1 MPKADN
7 EKKSRHW
14 SLVARIVVAVAAIV
28 WAFQDT
34 DWGELAK
41 VFQQRHIWRYFALSL
56 ATYALA
62 QFIIALRW
70 WLLLRAQAI
79 HIRVSAAVRLF
90 FVGLFF
96 NNLMPSSVGG
106 DLVKAWYV
114 TKHTERRVE
123 GVLSVFVDRFIGLMG
138 MLLMAVVAYFLFLRG
153 QLVGSDGGETG
164 GAGLALAPYRGLIL
178 GSVLGMAAL
187 LAIVLVIPA
196 GRARLRRLARQAL
209 DRGVSL
215 VKRVSTALV
224 VYCSRP
230 MTMVLALGLT
240 LLGQSMVIAAFWLLG
255 RHLGV
260 QAGLKYYFAIF
271 PVTWVIGAIPVSIAG
286 LGVLEAGIIKL
297 FTLLTATTDNS
308 AKALALCQR
317 FVWVLA
323 SLPGGAIHL
332 LGAHLPEQFL
342 VDGENCAN

>member
-1 MPKADN
+1 MPEAVN
-7 EKKSRHW
+7 EKKSRPW
-14 SLVARIVVAVAAIV
+14 SLVARMVVAVAAIV
-28 WAFQDT
+28 WAFHDT
-34 DWGELAK
+34 DWGELAQ

-56 ATYALA
+56 GTYALA
-62 QFIIALRW
+62 QFVIALRW

-79 HIRVSAAVRLF
+79 HIRISAAVRLF

-96 NNLMPSSVGG
+96 NNVMPSSVGG

-114 TKHTERRVE
+114 TKHTDRRVE
-123 GVLSVFVDRFIGLMG
+123 GVLSVFVDRFVGLVG
-138 MLLMAVVAYFLFLRG
+138 MLLMAVLAYFFFLRG
-153 QLVGSDGGETG
+153 QISGSNGAETG
-164 GAGLALAPYRGLIL
+164 SAGQALARYRGLIL
-178 GSVLGMAAL
+178 GLALAL
-187 LAIVLVIPA
+187 LAILGVALAMPA
-196 GRARLRRLARQAL
+196 SRDRLRRVAGKVL
-209 DRGVSL
+209 DRGFSL
-215 VKRVSTALV
+215 IKRVSKALV

-230 MTMVLALGLT
+230 VTMLLALGLT
-240 LLGQSMVIAAFWLLG
+240 LLGQSMVITAFWLLG

-260 QAGLKYYFAIF
+260 QAGLKHYFAIF

-317 FVWVLA
+317 FVWILA
-323 SLPGGAIHL
+323 SLPGGAVHL

-342 VDGENCAN
+342 VDGDNGAN